1 MSRPQIIED
10 ASAKPETSPLP
21 ASESGDPG
29 REITDRALQA
39 RFRKRLLSAEH
50 EFSLQVDFAAEPG
63 FSILFG
69 PSGAGK
75 TTLLDCVAGLALPTR
90 SRTLPTDWPICRAR
104 LAGIARLP
112 FSMPCALRI

>member
-21 ASESGDPG
+21 ASESGARE
-29 REITDRALQA
+29 REITDRTLHA
-39 RFRKRLLSAEH
+39 RFCKRFLSAEH

-63 FSILFG
+63 FTILFG

-75 TTLLDCVAGLALPTR
+75 TTLLDCVAGLATPDAGRIAVNNRILFDAETR
-90 SRTLPTDWPICRAR
+90 L
-104 LAGIARLP
+104 
-112 FSMPCALRI
+112 